1 MDKNKLSKIIL
12 GLGNPGNDYVNTRH
26 NIGFYYID
34 YLSRILKIKTSIKD
48 NNVVYGEGLFN
59 NNKVILAKPKTF
71 VNNSGNAVKFLLNK
85 YNLELENIIVIYDD
99 MSLELGK
106 IRIRPQGSSGGHNG
120 IKSII
125 NTVGS
130 QNFSRIRV
138 GIGAP
143 VSNKGNIEYVL
154 GNFPLKD
161 KEILKEKSNVILNI
175 ITELII
181 NDIESAMNKFN

>member
-143 VSNKGNIEYVL
+143 VSNKGNIE
-154 GNFPLKD
+154 
-161 KEILKEKSNVILNI
+161 
-175 ITELII
+175 
-181 NDIESAMNKFN
+181 

>member
-12 GLGNPGNDYVNTRH
+12 GLGNPGDDYVNTRH

-154 GNFPLKD
+154 GKFP
-161 KEILKEKSNVILNI
+161 
-175 ITELII
+175 
-181 NDIESAMNKFN
+181 

>member
-1 MDKNKLSKIIL
+1 MDNNKLPKVIL
-12 GLGNPGNDYVNTRH
+12 GLGNPGQDYVNTRH

-34 YLSRILKIKTSIKD
+34 YLSRILKIQTAIKA

-59 NNKVILAKPKTF
+59 NNKVVLAKPKTF

-130 QNFSRIRV
+130 QNFPRIRV
-138 GIGAP
+138 GIGSP

-154 GNFPLKD
+154 GKIPLKD
-161 KEILKEKSNVILNI
+161 KEVLTEKSTKILDI
-175 ITELII
+175 INELII
-181 NDIESAMNKFN
+181 NDINSAMNKFN

>member
-1 MDKNKLSKIIL
+1 MDNNKLPKVIL
-12 GLGNPGNDYVNTRH
+12 GLGNPGQDYVNTRH

-34 YLSRILKIKTSIKD
+34 YLSRILKIQTAIKA

-59 NNKVILAKPKTF
+59 NNKVVLAKPKTF

-130 QNFSRIRV
+130 QNFPRIRV

-154 GNFPLKD
+154 GKIPLKD
-161 KEILKEKSNVILNI
+161 KEVLTEKSTKILDI
-175 ITELII
+175 INELII
-181 NDIESAMNKFN
+181 NDINSAMNKFN